1 MQTVTETS
9 TLRLERE
16 GAVGW
21 LRLNRPD
28 KLNSFTIAMW
38 REMAELGESLV
49 DDPQGIRALVVIGE
63 GRAFSSGI
71 DTSVFTGGGVDAGP
85 NDAGLNSMPGP
96 TTHEDPSVDMI
107 LRTQAAYSWL
117 EDAPFATIAAV
128 RGFALGAGLQLAL
141 ACDIRVVARGSKLG
155 LLEFKYG
162 IMPDLG
168 GTQRLPRLVGPGK
181 AKEMIFTAAK
191 IDAEE
196 AFRIG
201 IAERLVDDAELDAA
215 VTELASQI
223 GGQPP
228 LAIEG
233 AKRAVRAAGEVS
245 VREGLR
251 IEAEAQSKCLQ
262 SADMSEAITAFV
274 EGREPDYQGRGWKR
288 SSCGPPVRSPAP
300 CGCRA

>member
-1 MQTVTETS
+1 MQTTLETS
-9 TLRLERE
+9 TLRLDRE

-21 LRLNRPD
+21 LWLNRPG

-38 REMAELGESLV
+38 REMAELGSSLV

-71 DTSVFTGGGVDAGP
+71 DTSVFTTGTSVD
-85 NDAGLNSMPGP
+85 DGLNSMPGP

-201 IAERLVDDAELDAA
+201 LAEQLVDDAELDGA
-215 VTELASQI
+215 VTTLATRI
-223 GGQPP
+223 AGQPP
-228 LAIEG
+228 LAIRG
-233 AKRAVRAAGEVS
+233 AKRAIQVAGEVPIQ
-245 VREGLR
+245 EGLR
-251 IEAEAQSKCLQ
+251 IEAEGQSRCLQ
-262 SADMSEAITAFV
+262 SADMREAITAFV
-274 EGREPDYQGRGWKR
+274 EGREPDYQGR
-288 SSCGPPVRSPAP
+288 
-300 CGCRA
+300 